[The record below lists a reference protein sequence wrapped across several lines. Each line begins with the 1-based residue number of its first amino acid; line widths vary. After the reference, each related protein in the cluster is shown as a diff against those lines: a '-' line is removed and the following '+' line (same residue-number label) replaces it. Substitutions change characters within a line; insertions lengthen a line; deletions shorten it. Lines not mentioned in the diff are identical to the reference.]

1 MAGVFTT
8 EKRVGIPN
16 HLRTSI
22 NPGSNDKGD
31 GDGDGNEPNK
41 QMKKCKAIWTIVRT
55 SEKILTTPLEIILNT
70 LRTVKLE
77 TSIDMYLYSVF
88 KFVFSYFLIY
98 STVNINVIFI

>member
-41 QMKKCKAIWTIVRT
+41 QMKNNKFCT
-55 SEKILTTPLEIILNT
+55 STALFCTSCANT
-70 LRTVKLE
+70 
-77 TSIDMYLYSVF
+77 
-88 KFVFSYFLIY
+88 
-98 STVNINVIFI
+98 TVNFLSRRVLEDVNTGAN